1 MTGSKNE
8 GVSRSIAKQP
18 VCPKALGSCDLAG
31 THVVWLKKPWD
42 HAIWLELMYYGSKS
56 FGVMR
61 FGWNS
66 YISWLQKL
74 AEKKEE
80 NEALRANFFIRDRER
95 SNNYVR
101 KHSEFSCVCFL
112 RCAAS
117 EFRTFGFQRLVS
129 DFRGLFRISEGCF
142 GFQRV
147 VSEFWR

>member
-74 AEKKEE
+74 AEKK
-80 NEALRANFFIRDRER
+80 
-95 SNNYVR
+95 
-101 KHSEFSCVCFL
+101 KKK
-112 RCAAS
+112 
-117 EFRTFGFQRLVS
+117 RTRP
-129 DFRGLFRISEGCF
+129 
-142 GFQRV
+142 
-147 VSEFWR
+147 